1 MKIREMQ
8 DYKLQQWM
16 QNRAE
21 LNSLN
26 LPDDSVQRAVC
37 NFIRTNFGGL
47 DQSDLDK
54 AFDMWMLG
62 ELPNA
67 RRRGNQLDAY
77 LLGQILGEYR
87 RGSNGIYDNAD
98 GKEDRLSRSEEYLKE
113 ENERLS
119 KEFIGLLKHG
129 IKPEWDRMRR
139 ICNEGRNF
147 TYGEIVGNLDAHR
160 FGAAFGEW
168 WNQSQENKNLI
179 MEQI

>member
-1 MKIREMQ
+1 MKIRELN
-8 DYKLQQWM
+8 DYALREWM
-16 QNRAE
+16 ENRAE

-26 LPDDSVQRAVC
+26 LPEDKIQNAVC
-37 NFIRTNFGGL
+37 NFLRTNFGGL
-47 DQSDLDK
+47 DQADLEK

-87 RGSNGIYDNAD
+87 RGSNGIYGHEQ
-98 GKEDRLSRSEEYLKE
+98 GKSDRLNRSDEYLKE

-119 KEFIGLLKHG
+119 KEFLGLLKHSME
-129 IKPEWDRMRR
+129 PEWGRIRR
-139 ICNEGRNF
+139 ICNKGRNF

-160 FGAAFGEW
+160 FGSAFAEW
-168 WNQSQENKNLI
+168 WNRSQVNKNLI
-179 MEQI
+179 LEQI